1 MSLETGTGRTAAEGG
16 GLAPVPPWPGQF
28 IRLGAGMGE
37 VHVRSAPAEGAA
49 GGGRAAGAEP
59 ALCVH
64 GFGGSSTDWTDLMDL
79 LRAPAAAA
87 RSARA
92 ARDLAP
98 WQDAQDTAAQQAGP
112 YETVPVLA
120 CDAVDLPGFGYSPPP
135 PDGRYTVSAQAA
147 AVARLIERRGRGPV
161 HLIGN
166 SLGGAVCTR
175 VAAARPELVRTLTL
189 ISPAMPDLW
198 PRLAVIRFP
207 PLCVPWLG
215 RWLLRRA
222 QSVPAETRVAL
233 TLASIYFDRSLV
245 HPERFAQEVAELKR
259 RDTLGYDIA
268 VLLASGR
275 SIVAE
280 YLRRGTGSLW
290 RDASRVT
297 APSLVI
303 YGSHDKLVDP
313 RMAGRAARAFRDCRV
328 VVLPRTG
335 HVAQMEHP
343 AVVAAE
349 MRRMLAGLPGP
360 AEGAD
365 GYPHPGHAGR
375 VLGALSRYRPAS
387 TGAAH
392 RGADS
397 GTRLDPGDEI
407 FPHPTA
413 GEWPPSSGTHP
424 GQLGR
429 DGLVYLNLL
438 LLMTG
443 LAGRK
448 PRPSG
453 RG

>member
-1 MSLETGTGRTAAEGG
+1 MGLDTVTGGTAGSG
-16 GLAPVPPWPGQF
+16 GLAPIPPWPGQF
-28 IRLGAGMGE
+28 VRLGSDMGE
-37 VHVRSAPAEGAA
+37 IHVRSAPAEGAA
-49 GGGRAAGAEP
+49 GNGRAGSAEP

-87 RSARA
+87 RA
-92 ARDLAP
+92 ARGPAP

-135 PDGRYTVSAQAA
+135 PDGRYTVNAQAA

-245 HPERFAQEVAELKR
+245 RPERFAQEVAELKR

-275 SIVAE
+275 SLVAE

-313 RMAGRAARAFRDCRV
+313 RMAGRAAR
-328 VVLPRTG
+328 T
-335 HVAQMEHP
+335 
-343 AVVAAE
+343 
-349 MRRMLAGLPGP
+349 
-360 AEGAD
+360 
-365 GYPHPGHAGR
+365 
-375 VLGALSRYRPAS
+375 
-387 TGAAH
+387 
-392 RGADS
+392 
-397 GTRLDPGDEI
+397 
-407 FPHPTA
+407 
-413 GEWPPSSGTHP
+413 
-424 GQLGR
+424 
-429 DGLVYLNLL
+429 
-438 LLMTG
+438 
-443 LAGRK
+443 
-448 PRPSG
+448 
-453 RG
+453 